1 MADFTKSTTDIIK
14 KIEKECITIET
25 KDGKRNSCLEY
36 IFFYKFCK
44 ERFAKERMVSA
55 LKKSINIW
63 SFVGKTNREAMKLAK
78 DAGFEGIELALS
90 TEGEI
95 TMTSTD
101 EELLSIKAYA
111 EELGIRI
118 PSLSSGLCW
127 TDSLTADD
135 PAERQ
140 RAFDMVARQLYCA
153 KMIGAETILVIPGTV
168 SVEFVPEWSVVPYD
182 VVYERALEQIKK
194 LAPIAESC
202 GVQIG
207 LENVWNKFL
216 LSPLEMR
223 QFIDA
228 VGSDY
233 VGAYFDTGNVVYSG
247 YPEQWIRILGKRIF
261 KVHFKDYRRN
271 PGGLNA
277 FVDLLAGDVDWKA
290 VRQAFADVG
299 YEGWA
304 AGEMIPQYAQGSDQI
319 IYNTSASMERILRG
333 EL

>member
-44 ERFAKERMVSA
+44 VRFAKERMVSA

-168 SVEFVPEWSVVPYD
+168 SVEFVPEWGVVPYD

-261 KVHFKDYRRN
+261 KVHFRN

-277 FVDLLAGDVDWKA
+277 FVDLLAGDVDWRA

>member
-1 MADFTKSTTDIIK
+1 
-14 KIEKECITIET
+14 
-25 KDGKRNSCLEY
+25 
-36 IFFYKFCK
+36 
-44 ERFAKERMVSA
+44 MVTA

-63 SFVGKTNREAMKLAK
+63 SFVGKTNKEAMKLAK
-78 DAGFEGIELALS
+78 DAGFEGIELALGG
-90 TEGEI
+90 EGEI

-111 EELGIRI
+111 EELGIKI

-127 TDSLTADD
+127 ANSLTAND
-135 PAERQ
+135 PEERQ
-140 RAFDMVARQLYCA
+140 RAFDMVVRQLYCA
-153 KMIGAETILVIPGTV
+153 KMLGAETILVIPGSV
-168 SVEFVPEWSVVPYD
+168 SVEFVPEWGVVDYD
-182 VVYERALEQIKK
+182 VVWDRALEQMKK
-194 LAPIAESC
+194 LAPIAEEY

-223 QFIDA
+223 NFIDA
-228 VGSDY
+228 VGSPW
-233 VGAYFDTGNVVYSG
+233 VGAYLDTGNMVYSG
-247 YPEQWIRILGKRIF
+247 YPEQWIKILGKRIF

-290 VRQAFADVG
+290 VRAAFEAVG

-304 AGEMIPQYAQGSDQI
+304 AGEMIPQYAQGSDQL
-319 IYNTSASMERILRG
+319 IYNTSASMERIMRG